1 MYNLPFSTD
10 QLLKAVD
17 ESAKRSRTIL
27 IILIF
32 TCFLVLMALM
42 NSLIPKFNWFK
53 SKAELHRLMLTYI
66 IFPDKQNNESEE
78 VDQSLA
84 SLSEFIIKNE
94 VNINTNFDN
103 NLCKLIDTI
112 DNYYR
117 LPKILKLRSPI
128 KYTISDPSVD
138 KRIEKYILIGK
149 SINYS
154 ISHNIYDKNYLLR
167 LNELYDEKQ
176 IEYLDFIRVPIL
188 GISFHVNY
196 LGIYS
201 GFIISSLLI
210 IFYFSLMRERINLKI
225 TFLRSWMEIKHHHYY
240 LYEYASMLQV
250 LSIPIKL
257 FSSRTKRSYTYDF
270 FSKIA
275 KIFPFITYLTLFLY
289 DFYTIWIGR
298 ETNDMMT
305 NITII
310 MSFIFLGII
319 LYYTKKVIDQW
330 NQMDVLWEN
339 QATEFNFE
347 YILESIGIEKEIEL
361 KNLVHSSL
369 DENLKGYVINLW
381 HTSLVE
387 FLSSNRKISPN
398 NSYKL
403 LNNFIN
409 DCFNIE
415 TNGSQIKSS
424 DYASWDMLLKWYYNS
439 GQKNVSH
446 DFRSSLSNAIIK
458 YKKSQTQN
466 NIRKGQ

>member
-1 MYNLPFSTD
+1 MHNLPFSTD

-66 IFPDKQNNESEE
+66 IFPNEQNNKSGES
-78 VDQSLA
+78 DQSFA

-94 VNINTNFDN
+94 NNINTNFDN

-117 LPKILKLRSPI
+117 LPIILKLRSPI
-128 KYTISDPSVD
+128 KYAINDQSVN
-138 KRIEKYILIGK
+138 KRVEKYILIGK
-149 SINYS
+149 AINYL
-154 ISHNIYDKNYLLR
+154 ISHSIYDKNYLLI

-257 FSSRTKRSYTYDF
+257 FSSRAKRSYTYDF

-275 KIFPFITYLTLFLY
+275 KIFPFITYFTLFSY
-289 DFYTIWIGR
+289 DSYTIWIGK

-305 NITII
+305 NITINI
-310 MSFIFLGII
+310 SFIFLVII
-319 LYYTKKVIDQW
+319 SYYTKKVIDQW
-330 NQMDVLWEN
+330 VQMDVLWEN

-361 KNLVHSSL
+361 KNLVQSKLNKDLKNNVIKLWQISL
-369 DENLKGYVINLW
+369 DEFIC
-381 HTSLVE
+381 
-387 FLSSNRKISPN
+387 SNKKISPN
-398 NSYKL
+398 GSYKL

-409 DCFNIE
+409 DCFNIQPDVPQKNSE
-415 TNGSQIKSS
+415 NL
-424 DYASWDMLLKWYYNS
+424 ASWDMLLDWYYNS

-446 DFRSSLSNAIIK
+446 DFRSSLSNAIME
-458 YKKSQTQN
+458 YKKKCL
-466 NIRKGQ
+466 IP